1 MNNSRKVERNYAE
14 KHDGYN
20 TPMLRA
26 KSSRGIVLE
35 FDDKNAL
42 IAKDYIITPEKYIVA
57 KDYNKQTGEWFGG
70 GEYFSDLEEAAK
82 RFKELSS
89 NH

>member
-1 MNNSRKVERNYAE
+1 MNNAQKKYVE
-14 KHDGYN
+14 KHGGYN

-42 IAKDYIITPEKYIVA
+42 IVKDYIIAPEKYIVA
-57 KDYNKQTGEWFGG
+57 KDYNKQTGEWYGG
-70 GEYFSDLEEAAK
+70 GEYFNDLEDAVK
-82 RFKELSS
+82 RFKELSKKQAE
-89 NH
+89 

>member
-1 MNNSRKVERNYAE
+1 MNNEQKKFVE

-20 TPMLRA
+20 TPMLRS

-42 IAKDYIITPEKYIVA
+42 IVKDYIVVPEKYIVA
-57 KDYNKQTGEWFGG
+57 KDYNKETGEWYGG
-70 GEYFSDLEEAAK
+70 GEYYGTIEDAVK
-82 RFKELSS
+82 RFNELTKIQVE
-89 NH
+89 